1 MPFCELFFFNY
12 KNNTNS
18 LMLFLFDNKE
28 KKFNLFALF
37 LIVIAGI
44 AAYSNSFHCAFIF
57 DDNPNI
63 TENLRIRNLW
73 DIHSWW
79 SFNPRRPIGF
89 LTFALNYHFNELNV
103 WGYHLVNLLI
113 HLTNGLLV
121 YWLIKQ
127 TFQTPAIKG
136 KYDSKI
142 QMMIPLFAA
151 LLFVVHPIM
160 SEAVTY
166 IVQRLVSLATLFYLL
181 SLNMYIKGRLSDKPF
196 KKNVIFYIL
205 SVFAAILGLLTKEI
219 AYTLVAALLLYE
231 IYFFNSSL
239 KHKNKKWMYLILL
252 IFLVSIVFFSFT
264 VKYDKFFKVIEPT
277 EGNNYSITTYTY
289 LLTEFRVLITY
300 IRLLVVPI
308 SQTFDYDYPLSKG
321 FFEIKTMG
329 SFLIITS
336 IIDLAIWLRKK
347 NKWISFGIIWFF
359 ITISVQSSIIARPNV
374 IFEHRVYLSMV
385 GYLFVIIGIFLYLDK
400 FKEIRTVLLAIAI
413 VLISV
418 FGVYTYQR
426 NKIWANT
433 YTFWADAVK
442 KSSNKPRPL
451 NNFGSVLI
459 EYGDY
464 ENALLLLNKA
474 IVINPKH
481 ADYYNNRGVAKF
493 YLKDTSG
500 ALDDFNKAIFMKVNS
515 AKTYYNRA
523 NIMADQ
529 KKYKEAIEDYT
540 KAIFY
545 KPDYLDAIKKRKAI
559 ENILSIK

>member
-1 MPFCELFFFNY
+1 MP
-12 KNNTNS
+12 S
-18 LMLFLFDNKE
+18 LFDNKE

-44 AAYSNSFHCAFIF
+44 AAHSNSFHCAFIF

-113 HLTNGLLV
+113 HLTNGILV

-151 LLFVVHPIM
+151 LLFIVHPIM
-160 SEAVTY
+160 TEAVTY
-166 IVQRLVSLATLFYLL
+166 IVQRLVSFATLFYLL
-181 SLNMYIKGRLSDKPF
+181 SLNMYIKGRLSDKPL
-196 KKNVIFYIL
+196 KKKVIFYIL

-219 AYTLVAALLLYE
+219 AYTIVAALLLYE
-231 IYFFNSSL
+231 IYFFNSML

-300 IRLLVVPI
+300 IRLLFVPI

-336 IIDLAIWLRKK
+336 IIALAIWLRKK

-442 KSSNKPRPL
+442 KSPNKPRPL

-493 YLKDTSG
+493 YLKDTLG
-500 ALDDFNKAIFMKVNS
+500 AIDDFNKAVFMKVNS

-523 NIMADQ
+523 NIMVDQ

-559 ENILSIK
+559 ENMLSIK